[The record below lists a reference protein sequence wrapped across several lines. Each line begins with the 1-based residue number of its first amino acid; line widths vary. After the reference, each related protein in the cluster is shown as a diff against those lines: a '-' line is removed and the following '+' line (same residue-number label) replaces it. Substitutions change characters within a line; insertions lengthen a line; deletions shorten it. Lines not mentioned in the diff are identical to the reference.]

1 MSAGRGPVRALGQA
15 VLLLLIVVAVPV
27 VAGAALGGAAPASVT
42 ATGAIFGVL
51 LALKAGWRSAL
62 VTVPVLVVSSVLAA
76 VSAGSVWWVALLGGL
91 GLVAGWS
98 ARWGWLPV
106 VALVGAATSTAPP
119 LEADASVVL
128 RFVWVAGAAVYA
140 VVVARMLGLP
150 AVVPGVRVLRGLAG
164 AGALLLATGVVVAAG
179 LAQASGVRLAYW
191 LPATVFLL
199 VVPTPGVRWSHV
211 ARSRVLGTLGGVVAG
226 AALAVLVTTAPV
238 RLGVAVLTAAV
249 TVAVSRPVWANAAAS
264 TLTLMLV
271 LDPAGSGL
279 AVGEVRLVAT
289 VVAAA
294 VVLVGGTLPA
304 WWAPRLARSSADG
317 SLEVLRDVRDPVA
330 VEETHRNPAA

>member
-27 VAGAALGGAAPASVT
+27 VAGAALGGAAAASVT

-91 GLVAGWS
+91 GLVGGWS

-150 AVVPGVRVLRGLAG
+150 AVVPGVRVPRGLAG

-179 LAQASGVRLAYW
+179 VAQASGVRLAYW

-238 RLGVAVLTAAV
+238 RLGVAVLTAV

-294 VVLVGGTLPA
+294 VVLVGGTLLA
-304 WWAPRLARSSADG
+304 WWAPRLAPSSVDG

-330 VEETHRNPAA
+330 VEETHRDPAA